1 MSTPTLAA
9 PQLQTHIGIVKQVL
23 SGDSIII
30 RGQPKGGPPPEKPLI
45 LSNITAPKLGRRATS
60 NADETKDEPYAW
72 EAREFLRKKL
82 IGQEVIF
89 TFERPQNAK
98 REYGVVWLGKDTTS
112 GENITESLVSE
123 GLVTVRRE
131 GVRNISPELTRLHE
145 LEDAAKAAGKGKW
158 SGAPASE
165 HIRDI
170 KWSVENPHNLVD
182 KLAGKPVKAVIEH
195 VRDGSTVRA
204 FLLPDF
210 YHITLM
216 ISGIRCPG
224 FKLEEGK
231 PDPSVVVPFA
241 EEARYFVESRLLQK
255 DIEIV
260 LESVNNNNFVGSI
273 IHPRGN
279 IAEALLREGFA
290 RCVDWSM
297 AFMKSGADKL
307 YQAEKFAKE
316 NRLRI
321 WEDYVPSGPQISSKE
336 REYNATVVEI
346 VTAEALIVKTPCGT
360 SKKIFLSSIRPPR
373 GPVGED
379 GKAATRPKDFRNL
392 YDIPWMFE
400 AREFLRK
407 KLIGK
412 QVKVVVDYIQP
423 ARQSYPEKIC
433 CTVTIGKSNVAETMI
448 SKGLATV
455 LRNRQD
461 SDYRSSHYNDLLAA
475 ENKAIKSLAGLHGKD
490 KIVAHRVTDV
500 AGDVIK
506 AKRYLPH
513 LQRSRNEAI
522 VEFITSGSRL
532 RLYLGKESC
541 LITFLLAGINAPRG
555 PRLAPGGTTTVEGA
569 PYGEEALNFTKERC
583 LQRDVQ
589 IQVISMDT
597 KGGNFIGW
605 LWIDGVNLSVAI
617 VKAGLA
623 TVHPTA
629 EHTEYYRELTTAEE
643 AAKEA
648 KLNIWKDYVEVEA
661 EIEEP
666 EEEVHTAERKVDYQ
680 KVVVTEVTEDLH
692 FFAQNVDQGDVLEGL
707 LSRLRQELTANPPL
721 PGAYN
726 PKRGEIAVAKFTE
739 DDQWYRVKIEKVTGP
754 NIGVF
759 YIDYGNRETL
769 DVTRVAA
776 MPGSFGTDKPYATEY
791 LLAYV
796 TLPNDNDYKK
806 MAVEMLQQDTVGKTL
821 LLNIE
826 YKVNNLAAATIV
838 DATTKDDVARGLI
851 LDGFLLVE
859 NRREKRL
866 AKFIADYQAAQQEAK
881 KSHRNIWEY
890 GDITEDDAREFGVGR

>member
-1 MSTPTLAA
+1 MSTAA
-9 PQLQTHIGIVKQVL
+9 PQVQTKHGIVKQVN

-30 RGQPKGGPPPEKPLI
+30 RGQPKGGPPPEKQLI
-45 LSNITAPKLGRRATS
+45 LSNVTAPKLARRAYN

-89 TFERPQNAK
+89 TSEKPPNAT
-98 REYGVVWLGKDTTS
+98 REYGVVWLGKDTTT

-131 GVRNISPELTRLHE
+131 GVRNVTPELARLHE

-158 SGAPASE
+158 AGTPSSE
-165 HIRDI
+165 HVRDI
-170 KWSVENPHNLVD
+170 KWNIENPRSLVD
-182 KLAGKPVKAVIEH
+182 KLGGKPVKAVIEH

-204 FLLPDF
+204 FLIPDF

-231 PDPSVVVPFA
+231 PVHSVVVPFA
-241 EEARYFVESRLLQK
+241 EEARYFVESRLLQR
-255 DIEIV
+255 DVEIV

-273 IHPRGN
+273 LHPKGN

-307 YQAEKFAKE
+307 YLAEKSAKE

-321 WEDYVPSGPQISSKE
+321 WKDYVPSGPQISGKE
-336 REYNATVVEI
+336 REYTATVVEI
-346 VTAEALIVKTPCGT
+346 AAGDALIVKTPCGT
-360 SKKIFLSSIRPPR
+360 TKKVFLSSIRPPR

-379 GKAATRPKDFRNL
+379 GKAASRPKDFRQL

-423 ARQSYPEKIC
+423 ARESYPEKIC
-433 CTVTIGKSNVAETMI
+433 CTITIGKINVAEAMV

-455 LRNRQD
+455 LRYRQD
-461 SDYRSSHYNDLLAA
+461 DDQRSSHYNDLLAA
-475 ENKAIKSLAGLHGKD
+475 ESKAIKSLAGVHGKE
-490 KIVAHRVTDV
+490 KILAHRITDV

-522 VEFITSGSRL
+522 VEFVTSGSRL

-555 PRLAPGGTTTVEGA
+555 PRPVPGGGGIIEGA
-569 PYGEEALNFTKERC
+569 PFGEEALNFTKERC
-583 LQRDVQ
+583 LQREVE
-589 IQVISMDT
+589 IQVISMDA

-605 LWIDGVNLSVAI
+605 LWIEGVNLSVAL

-623 TVHPTA
+623 SVHPTA
-629 EHTEYYRELTTAEE
+629 EHTEFYRELIVAEE
-643 AAKEA
+643 RAKEA
-648 KLNIWKDYVEVEA
+648 QLKIWKDYVEAEVET
-661 EIEEP
+661 EKP
-666 EEEVHTAERKVDYQ
+666 EEEVQTGERKVDYQ
-680 KVVVTEVTEDLH
+680 KVVVTEVTEELH

-707 LSRLRQELTANPPL
+707 LSRMRQELAANPPL

-726 PKRGEIAVAKFTE
+726 PKRGDLAVAKFTE
-739 DDQWYRVKIEKVTGP
+739 DDQWYRAKVEKVSGP
-754 NIGVF
+754 NVSVF

-769 DVTRVAA
+769 NVTRVAA
-776 MPGSFGTDKPYATEY
+776 MPGSFATDKPFATEY
-791 LLAYV
+791 VLAYV

-806 MAVEMLQQDTVGKTL
+806 LAIEMLQQDTAGKPL

-826 YKVNNLAAATIV
+826 YKVNNLAAATLV
-838 DATTKDDVARGLI
+838 DATTKEDVARGLI

-866 AKFIADYQAAQQEAK
+866 AKFIADYQAAQQDAK